1 MGVCHRQLTNLC
13 RHSDNP
19 VTNPNRSPL
28 CVPQMIL
35 AVQQDEIVLSES
47 RGVQDHHAHW
57 KSTLWQDTVGHT
69 GESIVLSPIS
79 DINSASISGSD
90 YR

>member
-1 MGVCHRQLTNLC
+1 MSLRKLRNTIQRKLRTVF
-13 RHSDNP
+13 SDNI
-19 VTNPNRSPL
+19 VNR
-28 CVPQMIL
+28 MIL

-69 GESIVLSPIS
+69 DRNGKL
-79 DINSASISGSD
+79 
-90 YR
+90 